1 MEKSKDSRILERVRT
16 VAEDIGRCLDIDVS
30 LKLWDGSSVP
40 LGRNVTS
47 DIALTIAGPGVI
59 ASILRWPTL
68 DRLIRHYVRGDI
80 AVEGGTLLEFGSIVS
95 DANVRDRIRELDKWA
110 IARQVLPLLIVPADN
125 PGPARQ
131 FGKNTTGARR
141 SKEDNKAYIQFHYDI
156 GNDFY
161 RLFLDT
167 NLIYSCG
174 YFKEWPNSIEQAQ
187 SDKLDIICRK
197 LRLKPGERF
206 LDIGCGWGAL
216 ICHAAKNYGVVAHG
230 ITLSDEQVELSKERI
245 GALDLAD
252 KVTVESA
259 DYQDLD
265 GVYDKIAS
273 IGMYEHVGLKNIPIY
288 MKTARRLLSDNG
300 LFLNH
305 AISKRAKNRR
315 SNLMERAERRAVVKY
330 IFPGGELVDIGHS
343 IAAMEQEGFEVL
355 DVESW
360 RWHYAMTTQHWH
372 DRLYARRSEAEAL
385 VGAPTTR
392 IWLAYLAGC
401 CLSFRRGGVRIY
413 QTLASKSAM
422 GLPPVP
428 ATRADLYH

>member
-1 MEKSKDSRILERVRT
+1 M
-16 VAEDIGRCLDIDVS
+16 
-30 LKLWDGSSVP
+30 
-40 LGRNVTS
+40 
-47 DIALTIAGPGVI
+47 
-59 ASILRWPTL
+59 
-68 DRLIRHYVRGDI
+68 
-80 AVEGGTLLEFGSIVS
+80 EGGTLLEFGSIVS
-95 DANVRDRIRELDKWA
+95 DANVRDRIRKLDKWA
-110 IARQVLPLLIVPADN
+110 IARQIVPLLIVPADN
-125 PGPARQ
+125 PEPARQ

-141 SKEDNKAYIQFHYDI
+141 NKEDNKAYIRFHYDI

-161 RLFLDT
+161 RLFLDS
-167 NLIYSCG
+167 NMMYSCG
-174 YFKEWPNSIEQAQ
+174 YFKEWDNSIEQAQ
-187 SDKLDIICRK
+187 NDKLDIICRK

-245 GALDLAD
+245 RALDLAD

-273 IGMYEHVGLKNIPIY
+273 IGMYEHVGLKNIPVY

-372 DRLYARRSEAEAL
+372 DRLYARRREAEAL
-385 VGAPTTR
+385 IGAPTTR

-428 ATRADLYH
+428 ATRADLYQ